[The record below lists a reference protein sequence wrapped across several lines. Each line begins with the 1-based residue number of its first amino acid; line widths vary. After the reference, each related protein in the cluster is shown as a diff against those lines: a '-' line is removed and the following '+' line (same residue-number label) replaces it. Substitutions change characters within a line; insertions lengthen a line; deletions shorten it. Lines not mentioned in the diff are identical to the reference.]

1 MPRRR
6 IRSLLVVTV
15 CCVALQPAGFLLAES
30 MDESVASRLVEVGL
44 AIERQIELAQVNHER
59 GTLDQATLERQA
71 DAAEKALQNLERRIH
86 SLPDGATDELMT
98 KLHAV
103 QAQAANLARAAELGT
118 APPRRQSETTRVK
131 HLNRRGGGTRAIPAN
146 DNCED
151 AFPAVI
157 GGAYAGDTTEAT
169 NDGEAV
175 CGASLTSPDVWYRF
189 VPTEPGVIV
198 AETLGSTYD
207 TVLSVHWDC
216 PGTMSNQIVCSDD
229 SVGLHSSVVFNAY
242 VGSEYL
248 IRVSGSNQA
257 VGAYTLSLATAGRI
271 EGSVTDAA
279 TASPIRTYVEAFDG
293 AGFQVASDYTDATGD
308 YSVGGLGTNEY
319 FLATDNSYG
328 FFDELYDGHPCT
340 GGPPHG
346 CDPATGDSVSVTVGG
361 VVSGIDFVLDRGGVV
376 TGQIRDQA
384 TTDPIEDARVNIYN
398 GDEYL
403 VAWSWADAAGEF
415 RFDNLTPGTYTV
427 WTDVS
432 THKGELFD
440 DVSCP
445 VEPPA
450 GCSFAAA
457 TPILVA
463 INSTVSGIDF
473 DLEKLG
479 SITGTVV
486 DRTTGLAISGADVE
500 VFNIFGTYI
509 KDSGTVSNGTYE
521 VGGLADGTYY
531 LTVRRSY
538 NYVKQLFD
546 GIDCSPF
553 GCSVLS
559 GTPVT
564 VVGQGTTAGVDFDL
578 VEKGRISGL
587 VVDETTG
594 LPIQGIRVR
603 VYSQSGS
610 SAGYDS
616 TSSSGEFIVDELN
629 AGSYFVATDDTDYLN
644 ELYDDLPCPA
654 SCDPTSGTPVTVVDG
669 EKTTGI
675 DFSIV
680 AKGMIT
686 GTLTEEGTGELL
698 YMRVQLFDSVGAFLE
713 YDTASQGVYEFTGL
727 DDGQYFVLAKDP
739 YGSIYLGELFD
750 DIPCWEGPPSGC
762 TLTDGTPVISAA
774 GVATTG
780 IDFALYR
787 GGSIS
792 GTVTESLTTVP
803 VTGQAV
809 YVRQTGGSD
818 FSSASLNSNGEYEV
832 EGLPPGDYVAV
843 VNARDHRDEVW
854 DALPCVSDYPD
865 GCDLGAGTP
874 IPVSIATGT
883 AGIDFSL
890 DRLGSVSGVV
900 RSAATGSALSSVRI
914 EISDVL
920 GSVVGYD
927 YTEEF
932 GNYRVD
938 GLWPGDRF
946 AVTNKGYGYWVDQ
959 LFDGIPCPG
968 GPLVGCVPN
977 LGTPLAVG
985 ADTQFRWVDF
995 LLDVT
1000 GTISGHVIDNETG
1013 LPLAGV
1019 RVEAW
1024 SADGQLRDDRDTGL
1038 DGSYRL
1044 YYLETGTFFV
1054 VTDEYGSYQ
1063 PDYIDTLYDG
1073 IPCPSGPPEGCDP
1086 TKGTPVTV
1094 VGGLDTDG
1102 IDLALPRR
1110 SGGITGMVS
1119 ALEGGVPIAEAQ
1131 IDVWASPQGGYVTGI
1146 RTSAAG
1152 TFVLDLYPGTY
1163 VVTTDNS
1170 GAWVNQIF
1178 DGIVCPVGSAYHGDC
1193 DPMTGDVV
1201 TVTDD
1206 ELTTDIDFILEASP
1220 ALFVDGFES
1229 GSAVRWTATVP

>member
-1 MPRRR
+1 MPRYR
-6 IRSLLVVTV
+6 IRSLLVVAV
-15 CCVALQPAGFLLAES
+15 CCVVLQPAGFLFAES
-30 MDESVASRLVEVGL
+30 MEESIVSRLVEVGL
-44 AIERQIELAQVNHER
+44 TIERQIELAQHNDER
-59 GTLDQATLERQA
+59 GTLDQPTLERQA
-71 DAAEKALQNLERRIH
+71 EAASKALDSLERRIH
-86 SLPDGATDELMT
+86 SLPDGASDELLT

-103 QAQAANLARAAELGT
+103 QPQAANLARAAELGT
-118 APPRRQSETTRVK
+118 APPRRQSGTPRVK
-131 HLNRRGGGTRAIPAN
+131 HLNRRGAGTRAAPAN

-151 AFPAVI
+151 AFPAAI

-175 CGASLTSPDVWYRF
+175 CGASLTTPDVWYRF
-189 VPTEPGVIV
+189 VPTEPGLIV

-207 TVLSVHWDC
+207 TVLSVHWNC
-216 PGTMSNQIVCSDD
+216 PGTMSNQIVCDDD
-229 SVGLHSSVVFNAY
+229 SVGLQSSVVFNAY
-242 VGSEYL
+242 LGSEYL

-257 VGAYTLSLATAGRI
+257 VGAYSLSLTTAGGI
-271 EGSVTDAA
+271 EGTVTDTVGGSAV
-279 TASPIRTYVEAFDG
+279 RTYVEVFDG
-293 AGFQVASDYTDATGD
+293 QGFQVASDYTDAVGD
-308 YSVGGLGTNEY
+308 YSVGGLGTNDY

-328 FFDELYDGHPCT
+328 FYDELFDGHPCP
-340 GGPPHG
+340 GGPPNG
-346 CDPATGDSVSVTVGG
+346 CDPTIGDAVSVTVGN
-361 VVSGIDFVLDRGGVV
+361 VVPGIDFVLDRGGVV

-384 TTDPIEDARVNIYN
+384 TTDPIEDARVSIYN
-398 GDEYL
+398 SDDYL
-403 VAWSWADAAGEF
+403 VEWDWTDASGAY
-415 RFDNLTPGTYTV
+415 RIDSLTPGTYTV

-450 GCSFAAA
+450 GCSFADA
-457 TPILVA
+457 TPVMVA
-463 INSTVSGIDF
+463 INGTVSGIDF

-479 SITGTVV
+479 SIAGTVEG
-486 DRTTGLAISGADVE
+486 RSTGLPISSADVD
-500 VFNIFGTYI
+500 VFSSSGTYI
-509 KDSGTVSNGTYE
+509 KDSSTLFDGTFE
-521 VGGLADGTYY
+521 VGGLPDGTYY
-531 LTVRRSY
+531 VTARRSY
-538 NYVKQLFD
+538 NYVQQLFD
-546 GIDCSPF
+546 GIDCSPS
-553 GCSVLS
+553 GCPVLS

-564 VVGQGTTAGVDFDL
+564 VAGQGTTAGVDFDL
-578 VEKGRISGL
+578 IEKGRISGM

-594 LPIQGIRVR
+594 MPIQGIRVR
-603 VYSQSGS
+603 VYNQGGS
-610 SAGYDS
+610 STGYDS
-616 TSSSGEFIVDELN
+616 TNSSGGFVLDELD
-629 AGSYFVATDDTDYLN
+629 AGTYFVATDDSDYHN

-669 EKTTGI
+669 AQTTGV

-686 GTLTEEGTGELL
+686 GNLTEEGTGELL
-698 YMRVQLFDSVGAFLE
+698 YMRVQLFDSAGELLE
-713 YDTASQGVYEFTGL
+713 YDTASQGIYEFTGL
-727 DDGQYFVLAKDP
+727 DDSQYFVLAKDP

-750 DIPCWEGPPSGC
+750 DIPCWEGPPVGC
-762 TLTDGTPVISAA
+762 TVTDGTPVAATA

-780 IDFALYR
+780 VDFALYR

-792 GTVTESLTTVP
+792 GEVTESLSMAP
-803 VTGQAV
+803 VIGQGV
-809 YVRQTGGSD
+809 YVRQTGGSGFWD
-818 FSSASLNSNGEYEV
+818 GYLNSNGEYEI

-854 DALPCVSDYPD
+854 DDVPCVSDYPD

-874 IPVSIATGT
+874 IPVSIATET
-883 AGIDFSL
+883 TGIDFSL

-900 RSAATGSALSSVRI
+900 RSADTGSALRSVRI

-920 GSVVGYD
+920 GLVVGVD
-927 YTEEF
+927 YTDTY
-932 GNYRVD
+932 GNYSVD

-946 AVTNKGYGYWVDQ
+946 AVTNEGYGYWVDQ

-995 LLDVT
+995 SLDVT
-1000 GTISGHVIDNETG
+1000 GTISGHVIDNATG
-1013 LPLAGV
+1013 LPLEGV

-1024 SADGQLRDDRDTGL
+1024 SADGVLRDDRDTGL

-1054 VTDEYGSYQ
+1054 VTDEYSNYQ

-1073 IPCPSGPPEGCDP
+1073 IPCPSGPPGGCDP
-1086 TKGTPVTV
+1086 TKGTPVPV
-1094 VGGLDTDG
+1094 VGGFDTDG

-1119 ALEGGVPIAEAQ
+1119 ALDGGAPIAEAQ
-1131 IDVWASPQGGYVTGI
+1131 IDVWASPQGSYVSGI

-1152 TFVLDLYPGTY
+1152 TFVLDLHPGTY
-1163 VVTTDNS
+1163 VVATDNS
-1170 GAWVNQIF
+1170 GAWVNEIY
-1178 DGIVCPVGSAYHGDC
+1178 DGIDCPVGSAYHGDC

-1206 ELTTDIDFILEASP
+1206 ELTTGIDFALDASP
-1220 ALFVDGFES
+1220 AIFIDGFES
-1229 GSAVRWTATVP
+1229 GSTVRWSATVP